1 MRKEKIIMSVTA
13 TFIGLLVAGIVF
25 FLYESS
31 KRVAPSATKK
41 VSVASP
47 SPSPKPTIFLT
58 VDSPKDEDVV
68 TKKVLTISGKTIP
81 AAIVVIISKNYQDI
95 ITPSQNGDFST
106 TISINDG
113 QNIIEITAIGPNGE
127 SVITTKTLTFSE
139 EEF

>member
-1 MRKEKIIMSVTA
+1 MKKEKIIMSFTA
-13 TFIGLLVAGIVF
+13 TFIGLLVAVIVF

-31 KRVAPSATKK
+31 NKVAPKATKK

-58 VDSPKDEDVV
+58 LDSPKDEEVV
-68 TKKVLTISGKTIP
+68 TKKVVTISGRTTP
-81 AAIVVIISKNYQDI
+81 DAIISIISKNHQDI
-95 ITPSQNGDFST
+95 ITPSQNGEFST
-106 TISINDG
+106 TININDN

-127 SVITTKTLTFSE
+127 SEKLVRTVTFST